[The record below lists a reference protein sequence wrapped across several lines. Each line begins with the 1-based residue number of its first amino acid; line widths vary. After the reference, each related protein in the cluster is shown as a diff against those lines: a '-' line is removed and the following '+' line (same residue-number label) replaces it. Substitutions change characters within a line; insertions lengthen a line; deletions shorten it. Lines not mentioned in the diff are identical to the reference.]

1 MDLKRHLAALNPL
14 QNSCQITRV
23 KCHVGNEVISQIV
36 KTLNSFVKREGL
48 AWRTKYFNSQTKLLR
63 HLGPTYSMGHF
74 DKSAR
79 RYFALLRAQ

>member
-36 KTLNSFVKREGL
+36 KTLNSFVKRRISL
-48 AWRTKYFNSQTKLLR
+48 TTKYFNSQTKLLR